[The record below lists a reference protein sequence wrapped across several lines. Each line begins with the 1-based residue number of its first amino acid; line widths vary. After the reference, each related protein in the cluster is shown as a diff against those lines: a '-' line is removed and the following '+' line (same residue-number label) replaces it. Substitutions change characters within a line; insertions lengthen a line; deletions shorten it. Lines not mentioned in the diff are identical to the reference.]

1 MNFPLKNSKS
11 AVSQHFGIALVEL
24 ENASE
29 VSLEVNE
36 LASAVAEAANA
47 TGHPTDSQPARLEV
61 EVAVSNH
68 DKVWCLKGKH
78 WNFWKKVKMSSK
90 SDKTKYLQQSNY
102 FSRMEQIKNYKV
114 ILYQA

>member
-1 MNFPLKNSKS
+1 MNFPPKNSKS
-11 AVSQHFGIALVEL
+11 AVSQHFGTLVEL

-29 VSLEVNE
+29 VSFEVNE
-36 LASAVAEAANA
+36 LASAVAAAANA

-68 DKVWCLKGKH
+68 DKVWYLKGKH